1 MRKQRRKYEMKK
13 MMRVN
18 WRVMIAIVLSL
29 VSFFMLS
36 KYASSPETY
45 KKTIA
50 SLDDKKATA
59 TGLAAFATAASVAI
73 SAIPS
78 DVATPVADELAELS
92 SYFIIIL
99 GAIYLEKFLLTII
112 GYVVFKFFIPVACI
126 LYIIDTVQGSEIFR
140 NIIKKVIT
148 ISLVVILIIPGSEK
162 ISTLIQATYDTS
174 IQETIDSVSE
184 TIKIEEDEEGGI
196 SAIWGKVKDGV
207 SSVYDTVKNTLDNFI
222 EAIGVMIVTT
232 CVIPIITMLF
242 FVWVIKFILGVN
254 INLPEKG
261 QLMIVQRGMT
271 KIKQIMKSK
280 KEEVE

>member
-1 MRKQRRKYEMKK
+1 MKK

-59 TGLAAFATAASVAI
+59 TGLAASATAASVAI

-99 GAIYLEKFLLTII
+99 GI
-112 GYVVFKFFIPVACI
+112 
-126 LYIIDTVQGSEIFR
+126 
-140 NIIKKVIT
+140 
-148 ISLVVILIIPGSEK
+148 
-162 ISTLIQATYDTS
+162 
-174 IQETIDSVSE
+174 
-184 TIKIEEDEEGGI
+184 
-196 SAIWGKVKDGV
+196 
-207 SSVYDTVKNTLDNFI
+207 NTHF
-222 EAIGVMIVTT
+222 
-232 CVIPIITMLF
+232 
-242 FVWVIKFILGVN
+242 
-254 INLPEKG
+254 
-261 QLMIVQRGMT
+261 
-271 KIKQIMKSK
+271 
-280 KEEVE
+280 

>member
-1 MRKQRRKYEMKK
+1 MKK

-59 TGLAAFATAASVAI
+59 TGLAASATAASVAI

>member
-1 MRKQRRKYEMKK
+1 MKK

-59 TGLAAFATAASVAI
+59 TGLAASATAASVAI

-162 ISTLIQATYDTS
+162 ISTLIQATDDTS

>member
-1 MRKQRRKYEMKK
+1 MKK

-59 TGLAAFATAASVAI
+59 TGLAASATAASVAI

-126 LYIIDTVQGSEIFR
+126 LYIIDIVQGSEIFR

>member
-59 TGLAAFATAASVAI
+59 TGLAASATAASVAI

>member
-50 SLDDKKATA
+50 SPDDKKATA
-59 TGLAAFATAASVAI
+59 TGLAASATAASVAI

>member
-59 TGLAAFATAASVAI
+59 TGLAASATAASVAI

-140 NIIKKVIT
+140 NIIKKVI
-148 ISLVVILIIPGSEK
+148 
-162 ISTLIQATYDTS
+162 
-174 IQETIDSVSE
+174 SV
-184 TIKIEEDEEGGI
+184 
-196 SAIWGKVKDGV
+196 
-207 SSVYDTVKNTLDNFI
+207 
-222 EAIGVMIVTT
+222 
-232 CVIPIITMLF
+232 C
-242 FVWVIKFILGVN
+242 
-254 INLPEKG
+254 
-261 QLMIVQRGMT
+261 
-271 KIKQIMKSK
+271 
-280 KEEVE
+280 

>member
-1 MRKQRRKYEMKK
+1 MNNVKTGNSIAAPHEPNDTILVNAINTSANTKQI
-13 MMRVN
+13 N
-18 WRVMIAIVLSL
+18 PICQLLI
-29 VSFFMLS
+29 
-36 KYASSPETY
+36 SST
-45 KKTIA
+45 
-50 SLDDKKATA
+50 
-59 TGLAAFATAASVAI
+59 
-73 SAIPS
+73 PS

>member
-1 MRKQRRKYEMKK
+1 MKK

-59 TGLAAFATAASVAI
+59 TGLAASATAASVAI

-261 QLMIVQRGMT
+261 QLMILQRGMT